1 MFVLVTAEGSHAEA
15 QRHRE
20 SKGREGRTRMLHHP
34 AFLRASA
41 PLREILL
48 LLLCIATPAI
58 AYSQSLKAGAATSNI
73 TPPIGADIVGGH
85 LPVPSTHIHDEL
97 HARCLVLDDGQ
108 TKLALV
114 TCDVVGL
121 HRLVCDEAKKQI
133 HQHTGIPPSNVLISA
148 THTHSAASVQ
158 GQDRIKHTETLDDYQ
173 KFVVQRISDAVRRAV
188 TNLRPAEIGYGTA
201 QAPEHLFNR
210 RWYLKPGTMPE
221 NPFGG
226 IDQVKMNPGTGPNLV
241 EPAGPTDPTIS
252 FFAIREPGGRP
263 ISLYAA
269 YGLHYVGGTGGG
281 AISADYFAVFADEIQ
296 RLQNA
301 DRLDPPF
308 VGMLVNGTS
317 GDVNN
322 INFRNPRPAQKP
334 YEQIRYVAGDIAAKV
349 HAALAKVEYKS
360 NVRLDARLREPT
372 LKWRRPNP
380 AELAA
385 AKKRFAEG
393 VKVARGAD
401 LPYLYAERTIKLSEY
416 PETTTVPIQVLA
428 IGDVSIGTMP
438 CEVFTETG
446 LEWRSVSPLKP
457 AFFVELANGSFGYL
471 PTPRQHKLG
480 GYETWLGT
488 NRLEIEASDKLL
500 TELVAMANEI
510 KTARESAGKAAAMDA
525 TLRERCLAV
534 LRAGL
539 TSEEFWPAMHAA
551 EALSLAG
558 EGKEVLASLA
568 KRKAADDQQACGL
581 AREAVRAG
589 DKSKTA
595 ELLAI
600 LVKPGS
606 IGHTHAAES
615 LYKVSQTGDGA
626 GLKAALAQ
634 DADLKLQLMA
644 AAALA
649 RGGNPSALEMV
660 RRYVKHDDLEARKAA
675 IWIIGQIGAKSDAA
689 AVRAAMAAEKD
700 ELTKAYCVHALACLG
715 DAAGRKLLGE
725 NLRSA
730 NFAVKTYAAEF
741 CGYCRAE
748 EFRDQ
753 LVKLL
758 DDTTLDVR
766 IRAAQSLL
774 VLSQPPEKLGLPLA
788 LLRKD

>member
-1 MFVLVTAEGSHAEA
+1 MLKRGSWIVALCLVLFVSAA
-15 QRHRE
+15 
-20 SKGREGRTRMLHHP
+20 
-34 AFLRASA
+34 RA
-41 PLREILL
+41 
-48 LLLCIATPAI
+48 
-58 AYSQSLKAGAATSNI
+58 QSLRAGAATSNI

-85 LPVPSTHIHDEL
+85 LPVPSTHVHDEL
-97 HARCLVLDDGQ
+97 HARCLVLDDGR

-121 HRLVCDEAKKQI
+121 HEMVCEAAKKRIQE
-133 HQHTGIPPSNVLISA
+133 QVGIPPANVLISA

-158 GQDRIKHTETLDDYQ
+158 GKDRLKEPAALDAYQ
-173 KFVVQRISDAVRRAV
+173 KFVVERITDGVRRAV
-188 TNLRPAEIGYGTA
+188 NTLRPAELGYGTA
-201 QAPEHLFNR
+201 QAPEHLNNR

-241 EPAGPTDPTIS
+241 EPAGPTDPTVS
-252 FFAIREPGGRP
+252 FLAIREPGGAP
-263 ISLYAA
+263 IALYAA

-281 AISADYFAVFADEIQ
+281 AISADYFAVFADEVQ
-296 RLQNA
+296 RLLKA

-308 VGMLVNGTS
+308 VGMLANGTS

-322 INFRNPRPAQKP
+322 INFREPRPAKKP
-334 YEQIRYVAGDIAAKV
+334 YEQIRYVAGDVAAKV
-349 HAALAKVEYKS
+349 HAALAKVQYKS
-360 NVRLDARLREPT
+360 TVRLDARLREPT
-372 LKWRRPNP
+372 LRWRRPN
-380 AELAA
+380 ADELAA

-401 LPYLYAERTIKLSEY
+401 LPYLYAERTIKLADY

-446 LEWRSVSPLKP
+446 LEWRDVSPIKP

-488 NRLEIEASDKLL
+488 NRLEIEASEKMLA
-500 TELVAMANEI
+500 ELVAMANEI
-510 KTARESAGKAAAMDA
+510 KTARAVA
-525 TLRERCLAV
+525 TKTMPLDPALRERCLAV
-534 LRAGL
+534 LRTGL
-539 TSEEFWPAMHAA
+539 ASEEFWPAMHAA

-558 EGKEVLASLA
+558 EGKAVLAALA

-589 DKSKTA
+589 DKTKTA

-600 LVKPGS
+600 LVKSGS

-615 LYKVSQTGDGA
+615 LYKVSQIGDGA

-634 DADLKLQLMA
+634 NGDLKLKLMA
-644 AAALA
+644 GAALA
-649 RGGNPSALEMV
+649 RSGDRSALDLI
-660 RRYVKHDDLEARKAA
+660 RKHVKHDDLEARKAA
-675 IWIIGQIGAKSDAA
+675 IWILGQIGAASDAPAVA
-689 AVRAAMAAEKD
+689 AALAAEKD

-715 DAAGRKLLGE
+715 DATGRRLLGE

-741 CGYCRAE
+741 CGYCRADE
-748 EFRDQ
+748 NRDQ
-753 LVKLL
+753 LIKLL
-758 DDTTLDVR
+758 DNSTLDVR
-766 IRAAQSLL
+766 VRAAQSLI
-774 VLSQPPEKLGLPLA
+774 VLSLPPEKLGLPLA
-788 LLRKD
+788 LVGSAKP

>member
-1 MFVLVTAEGSHAEA
+1 MLVITAEEVSHEETRRRRGSTQGIQSIPFSA
-15 QRHRE
+15 
-20 SKGREGRTRMLHHP
+20 GLC
-34 AFLRASA
+34 ASA
-41 PLREILL
+41 SLREILVLCL
-48 LLLCIATPAI
+48 LATA
-58 AYSQSLKAGAATSNI
+58 ATSAASGQSLKAGAATSNI
-73 TPPIGADIVGGH
+73 TPPIGAEIVGGH
-85 LPVPSTHIHDEL
+85 LPVPSTHVHDEL
-97 HARCLVLDDGQ
+97 HVRCLVLDDGQ

-114 TCDVVGL
+114 TCDVVGV
-121 HRLVCDEAKKQI
+121 HRLVCEEAKKQI
-133 HQHTGIPPSNVLISA
+133 QQHAGIPPANVLISA

-158 GQDRIKHTETLDDYQ
+158 GQDRLKHTESLDDYQ
-173 KFVVQRISDAVRRAV
+173 KFVVQRIVDGVRRAV

-226 IDQVKMNPGTGPNLV
+226 IDQVKMNPGSGPNLV

-252 FFAIREPGGRP
+252 FLAIREPGGRP

-296 RLQNA
+296 RLQSA

-308 VGMLVNGTS
+308 VALLANGTS

-322 INFRNPRPAQKP
+322 INFKQPRPAQKP

-349 HAALAKVEYKS
+349 HAALAKVEYTS

-372 LKWRRPNP
+372 LKWRRPN
-380 AELAA
+380 ADELAA
-385 AKKRFAEG
+385 AKKRYAEG

-401 LPYLYAERTIKLSEY
+401 LPYLYAERALRLAEY

-446 LEWRSVSPLKP
+446 LEWRQVSPLKP

-471 PTPRQHKLG
+471 PTPRHHKLG

-500 TELVAMANEI
+500 AELVAMAGEI
-510 KTARESAGKAAAMDA
+510 KTARESAGKASALDPA
-525 TLRERCLAV
+525 LHERCLAV

-539 TSEEFWPAMHAA
+539 ASEEFWPAMHAA
-551 EALSLAG
+551 EALTLAG
-558 EGKEVLASLA
+558 AGKEVLAALA
-568 KRKAADDQQACGL
+568 KRSAADDQQACGL

-589 DKSKTA
+589 DGAKTA
-595 ELLAI
+595 ALLAI

-615 LYKVSQTGDGA
+615 LYKVAQTGDGA
-626 GLKAALAQ
+626 ALRQAMSQ
-634 DADLKLQLMA
+634 SADLKLKLMA

-649 RGGNPSALEMV
+649 RRGDVGALEVV
-660 RRYVKHDDLEARKAA
+660 RQHLKHEDLEARKAA
-675 IWIIGQIGAKSDAA
+675 IWIIGQLGAASDAT
-689 AVRAAMAAEKD
+689 AVHAAMAAEKD

-715 DAAGRKLLGE
+715 DSTGRRLLGE
-725 NLRSA
+725 NLQSS
-730 NFAVKTYAAEF
+730 NPAVRTYAAEF
-741 CGYCRAE
+741 CGYCRGV
-748 EFRDQ
+748 EFQSQ
-753 LVKLL
+753 LIKLL

-766 IRAAQSLL
+766 VRAAQSLI
-774 VLSQPPEKLGLPLA
+774 VLLGPSSKLGLPLA
-788 LLRKD
+788 PQ